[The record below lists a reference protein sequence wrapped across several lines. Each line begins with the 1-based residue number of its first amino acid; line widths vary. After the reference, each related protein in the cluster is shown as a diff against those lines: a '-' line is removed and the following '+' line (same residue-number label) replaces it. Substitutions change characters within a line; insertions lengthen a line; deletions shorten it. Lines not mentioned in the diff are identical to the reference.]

1 MGRRGSCRLET
12 ARRPPKITTP
22 RNLIPFAISRNRGP
36 YYHIS
41 ASPILPVTR
50 RWRSDDMEPLLDTG
64 AAAGW
69 LTARGVRRAP
79 STLRKL
85 RCIGSGPRYRVLNG
99 KPYYIEPDLIAW
111 IEERLSAP
119 LRNSSERAAVSPVG
133 ARK

>member
-1 MGRRGSCRLET
+1 
-12 ARRPPKITTP
+12 
-22 RNLIPFAISRNRGP
+22 
-36 YYHIS
+36 
-41 ASPILPVTR
+41 
-50 RWRSDDMEPLLDTG
+50 MEPLLDTE

-85 RCIGSGPRYRVLNG
+85 RCIGGGPRYRVLNG

-133 ARK
+133 MRK